1 MSTLD
6 PLARAFLVVDVI
18 HDETGAPSPRLRFSA
33 TYGADGGDGTSD
45 DSDLVKVAA
54 SKHFCFPEY
63 VPSDLTSILPAER
76 ARPEQY
82 TFSLTESDG
91 SRTTGYCRRFLPPG
105 VGARYPVVACILS
118 RRTTWFT
125 FFFQHL
131 ERAEEHIQPLLSGDA
146 ASPNP
151 GASSSSPVAAYLRA
165 LCARP
170 VPSPG
175 ALVAVPLPW
184 HRVGTGFPSEASC
197 RAPAALRADGHDP
210 DVRFAPLM
218 FQGVTVHATVAL
230 FAALCFE
237 RRVVISG
244 GDLST
249 LSAAVHAAAAS
260 LFPMRWQHIFLPLTP
275 AAFVEYLTAPMPFL
289 VGLPTSLLPAMRA
302 LPTEEVF
309 HLNLDDGEYTYFPE
323 DLDALPTRPTRAL
336 QSALEA
342 QMRSVRHDDAAIAA
356 AFRKFFSAV
365 LGPYR
370 RYVTSEGEREPP
382 NDAVAAGGLWL
393 DQDAFEA
400 AAPTRRTREMLR
412 RARNTQ
418 MFEVFTRERL
428 AAMSGG
434 KTDAGGETT
443 TSWTTEVDFDD
454 EFAGEVALS
463 DVMRAGRAS
472 AAAGAARA
480 AAATRAAAN
489 YAQKRGAEYY
499 AAFVTS
505 SEASART
512 FREYLAGSAN
522 DSPRGNREE
531 GNREEGN
538 RGAPASAAEP
548 STRPRDARSF
558 VGVERFRR
566 GNDATEGIAASS
578 SGSSLSG
585 GEVGAAANT
594 SSVATP
600 AADASPSAPSSAG
613 KTLAERV
620 AAARARRVSAE
631 GGDAKSATATALRV
645 EIPDAKISSPASS
658 VDSPAAAAAAAEA
671 RLAAKNIQSNS
682 RSAERSSSLASPLA
696 SPASVAS
703 PGTTGEKW
711 VAFGGDFEA
720 SAASVSAA
728 KTPAETPSVAK
739 TPADLAA
746 ETTSPIAPVDS
757 FAQAVRDPFDSTP
770 ASASSAP
777 LPPLIDPFDAFA
789 SAAPTGPAAT
799 PSPTAASDPGDELAA
814 ALGLLDANLAR
825 EPRGTTRDPV
835 FGVGELL

>member
-1 MSTLD
+1 MSSSALD

-18 HDETGAPSPRLRFSA
+18 HDESGAPSPRLRFSA

-54 SKHFCFPEY
+54 SKHFCFPEH
-63 VPSDLTSILPAER
+63 VPSDLTSLLPAER

-105 VGARYPVVACILS
+105 EGARYPVVACILS

-131 ERAEEHIQPLLSGDA
+131 ERAEEHVHPLLSGDA
-146 ASPNP
+146 TPS
-151 GASSSSPVAAYLRA
+151 GAFSSSPVAAYLRA

-170 VPSPG
+170 VPPPG

-184 HRVGTGFPSEASC
+184 HRVGTGFPSDALS
-197 RAPAALRADGHDP
+197 RAPAAPRADGHDP

-218 FQGVTVHATVAL
+218 FQGVTVHATLAL

-289 VGLPTSLLPAMRA
+289 VGLPTSLLPAVRA

-342 QMRSVRHDDAAIAA
+342 QMRTVRHDDAAIAA

-382 NDAVAAGGLWL
+382 RDAVAAGGLWL

-434 KTDAGGETT
+434 KTDADGETA
-443 TSWTTEVDFDD
+443 TSWCAEVDFDD
-454 EFAGEVALS
+454 EFADEVALA

-522 DSPRGNREE
+522 DSARGKRDAEGENRAE
-531 GNREEGN
+531 GNR
-538 RGAPASAAEP
+538 SSEP
-548 STRPRDARSF
+548 STAGLSARPWDARSF

-566 GNDATEGIAASS
+566 ANDAAASARGGSRADGIAASS
-578 SGSSLSG
+578 IGSSLAG
-585 GEVGAAANT
+585 DERGADSNA
-594 SSVATP
+594 SSDAKT

-631 GGDAKSATATALRV
+631 GGDASGGAAAALRL
-645 EIPDAKISSPASS
+645 EIPEPKISSPASS

-671 RLAAKNIQSNS
+671 RLAARNVQSNS
-682 RSAERSSSLASPLA
+682 LAASPLA
-696 SPASVAS
+696 SPASVVS
-703 PGTTGEKW
+703 PAAAAEKW
-711 VAFGGDFEA
+711 IAFGDDFGTNA
-720 SAASVSAA
+720 DS
-728 KTPAETPSVAK
+728 PA
-739 TPADLAA
+739 AA
-746 ETTSPIAPVDS
+746 EAPAAVDATGTAPIASIASIAPNT
-757 FAQAVRDPFDSTP
+757 QTVRVPFDSTP
-770 ASASSAP
+770 AAASSAP

-789 SAAPTGPAAT
+789 PAAPAAPAAT
-799 PSPTAASDPGDELAA
+799 PSPNAESDPGDELAA

-825 EPRGTTRDPV
+825 EPRGITGDPA
-835 FGVGELL
+835 FGVGGLL

>member
-1 MSTLD
+1 MSSSTLD

-54 SKHFCFPEY
+54 SKHFCFPEH
-63 VPSDLTSILPAER
+63 VPSDLTSLLPAER

-105 VGARYPVVACILS
+105 EGARYPVVACILS

-131 ERAEEHIQPLLSGDA
+131 ERAEEHVHSLLSGDA
-146 ASPNP
+146 TPP
-151 GASSSSPVAAYLRA
+151 GAFSSSPVAAYLRA

-170 VPSPG
+170 VPPPG

-184 HRVGTGFPSEASC
+184 HRVGTGFPSEASS
-197 RAPAALRADGHDP
+197 RAPAAPRADGHDP

-218 FQGVTVHATVAL
+218 FQGVTVHATLAL

-289 VGLPTSLLPAMRA
+289 VGLPTSLLPAVRA

-342 QMRSVRHDDAAIAA
+342 QMRTVRHDDAAIAA

-382 NDAVAAGGLWL
+382 RDAVAAGGLWL

-434 KTDAGGETT
+434 KTDAGGETA
-443 TSWTTEVDFDD
+443 TSWSVEVDFDD
-454 EFAGEVALS
+454 EFADEVALA

-522 DSPRGNREE
+522 DSPRGKRAAGGENRADR
-531 GNREEGN
+531 NR
-538 RGAPASAAEP
+538 SEP
-548 STRPRDARSF
+548 SSAGPSARPQDARSF

-566 GNDATEGIAASS
+566 ANDATAIPSS
-578 SGSSLSG
+578 SGSSLAG
-585 GEVGAAANT
+585 DERGADANA
-594 SSVATP
+594 SS
-600 AADASPSAPSSAG
+600 DASPSAPSSAG

-631 GGDAKSATATALRV
+631 GGDASGGAAAAATTLRL
-645 EIPDAKISSPASS
+645 EIPEQKMSSPASS
-658 VDSPAAAAAAAEA
+658 VDSPAAAAAEAEA
-671 RLAAKNIQSNS
+671 RLAARNVQSNS
-682 RSAERSSSLASPLA
+682 LTASPLA
-696 SPASVAS
+696 SPASAAS
-703 PGTTGEKW
+703 PTAPGEKW
-711 VAFGGDFEA
+711 IAFGDDFDA
-720 SAASVSAA
+720 DA
-728 KTPAETPSVAK
+728 VAK
-739 TPADLAA
+739 AA
-746 ETTSPIAPVDS
+746 EAPAGVDATATAPIAPIASIAPIVS
-757 FAQAVRDPFDSTP
+757 NAPIASIASNAQTVRVPFDSAP
-770 ASASSAP
+770 ATSSSAP

-789 SAAPTGPAAT
+789 APGAPAPT
-799 PSPTAASDPGDELAA
+799 PSPKAKSDPGDELAA
-814 ALGLLDANLAR
+814 ALGLLDANLAG
-825 EPRGTTRDPV
+825 EPRGTTGDPA
-835 FGVGELL
+835 FGVGGLL

>member
-1 MSTLD
+1 MSSSALD

-45 DSDLVKVAA
+45 DSDLVKMAA
-54 SKHFCFPEY
+54 SKHFCFPEH
-63 VPSDLTSILPAER
+63 VPSDLTSLLPAER

-105 VGARYPVVACILS
+105 EGARYPVVACILS

-131 ERAEEHIQPLLSGDA
+131 ERAEEHVHPLLSGDA
-146 ASPNP
+146 TPP

-218 FQGVTVHATVAL
+218 FQGVTVHATLAL

-289 VGLPTSLLPAMRA
+289 VGLPTSLLPAVRA

-382 NDAVAAGGLWL
+382 RDAVAAGGLWL

-434 KTDAGGETT
+434 KTDADGETA
-443 TSWTTEVDFDD
+443 TSWSAEVDFDD
-454 EFAGEVALS
+454 EFAGEVALA

-512 FREYLAGSAN
+512 FREYLAGN
-522 DSPRGNREE
+522 DSARGKRDAEGGDRAEGGNRAE
-531 GNREEGN
+531 GNRSSE
-538 RGAPASAAEP
+538 PSTAEP
-548 STRPRDARSF
+548 SARPRDARSF

-566 GNDATEGIAASS
+566 ANDAAASARGSSRVDGIAASS
-578 SGSSLSG
+578 SGSSLAG
-585 GEVGAAANT
+585 DERGADANA
-594 SSVATP
+594 SSEAKT

-631 GGDAKSATATALRV
+631 GGDAKSATAAALRL
-645 EIPDAKISSPASS
+645 EIPERRCRRRRRASIRPRRRRRRRRRVSPRETSSRTRDPAS
-658 VDSPAAAAAAAEA
+658 P
-671 RLAAKNIQSNS
+671 LA
-682 RSAERSSSLASPLA
+682 SLASPLA
-696 SPASVAS
+696 SPASAPPGKNGS
-703 PGTTGEKW
+703 P
-711 VAFGGDFEA
+711 
-720 SAASVSAA
+720 SATISGR
-728 KTPAETPSVAK
+728 TPRPSPRRRRPRRRPRSRRRTA
-739 TPADLAA
+739 
-746 ETTSPIAPVDS
+746 PIASIASNASIDS
-757 FAQAVRDPFDSTP
+757 FAQTVRVPFDSTP
-770 ASASSAP
+770 AAASSAP

-789 SAAPTGPAAT
+789 PAAPSGPTAT

-825 EPRGTTRDPV
+825 EPRGTAA
-835 FGVGELL
+835 